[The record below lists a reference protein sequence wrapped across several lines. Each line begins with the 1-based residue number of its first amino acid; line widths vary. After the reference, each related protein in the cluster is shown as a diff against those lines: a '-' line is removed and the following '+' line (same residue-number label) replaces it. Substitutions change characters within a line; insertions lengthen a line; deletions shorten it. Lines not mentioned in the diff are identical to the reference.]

1 MKLGVGSLVEAHRL
15 KLLLSGEALLVVCAG
30 LDPRAFAPLV
40 VDDRAFVWMV
50 VGLAD
55 PGRGAVPRAGAVL
68 GGFAGVQ
75 ALSVAEDGALRGFD
89 ARA

>member
-1 MKLGVGSLVEAHRL
+1 MELGVASLVEAHRL

-30 LDPRAFAPLV
+30 LDQRAFGPLV
-40 VDDRAFVWMV
+40 VDDPALVSTV

-68 GGFAGVQ
+68 VGVLARVQ
-75 ALSVAEDGALRGFD
+75 ALGVAEDGALRGFD
-89 ARA
+89 A